1 MEQSLK
7 VACIQLNSGPV
18 IAENIAAAEKLIRQA
33 AAQGA
38 KLIATPENTCQMRT
52 PAAAKLEKPIAQA
65 DHPGVRRF
73 ADLAKEL
80 GVWLLIGSMAVRASD
95 DKLHNRSFLFDA
107 QGHLAAYYDKIHMFD
122 VVLSE
127 TEKYAESDQIEP
139 GREAVVTK
147 TPWGVAGLSVCYD
160 LRFPHL
166 YRDLAKAGAGVIFIP
181 AAFTVPTGRAH
192 WETLVRARA
201 IENGAFVI
209 APAQTGE
216 HEGGRKTWGHSLI
229 VDPWG
234 KILADGA
241 EGVGIVSATLD
252 LSDIA
257 TARSRIPALTHD
269 RPYKV
274 RPS

>member
-1 MEQSLK
+1 MQNSLK
-7 VACIQLNSGPV
+7 VACIQLNSGPI

-52 PAAAKLEKPIAQA
+52 PAAAKLEKPFAQEN
-65 DHPGVRRF
+65 HPGVKRF

-80 GVWLLIGSMAVRASD
+80 GVWLLIGSMAVRATD
-95 DKLHNRSFLFDA
+95 VKLHNRSFLFDD
-107 QGHLAAYYDKIHMFD
+107 QGKLVAHYDKIHMFD

-127 TEKYAESDQIEP
+127 TEKYAESDNIEP
-139 GREAVVTK
+139 GRECVVTK
-147 TPWGVAGLSVCYD
+147 TPWGLAGLTVCYD

-166 YRDLAKAGAGVIFIP
+166 YRDLAKAGAGIIFIP

-234 KILADGA
+234 KILADGG
-241 EGVGIVSATLD
+241 ESPGIVTADLD
-252 LSDIA
+252 LSEIE
-257 TARSRIPALTHD
+257 TTRKRIPSLTHD
-269 RPYKV
+269 REYEV
-274 RPS
+274 RP